1 MVAGVVWKG
10 AIGCVLV
17 ALAVVP
23 AGCGGSAGAHAV
35 ASSGPFGYDEGQ
47 PLRFVDRGRINHDY
61 PIAVD
66 DVSYTSG
73 RDRISAFLVRPPGA
87 HGKLPAVIYL
97 HGAQGD
103 RKELVVP
110 ATWIAARGAVALTIT
125 APSTSSPEPR
135 GLKGVSFL
143 RWQQQIQR
151 RDVIAVR
158 RAIDL
163 LAQRKDVDRKR
174 IGFVG
179 WSAGSHTGGILAGVE
194 PRLRAIVLMSC
205 GVAPVSVYAALAQPA
220 LRAPIRRY
228 LGSIDPVRYVRH
240 ASGPSLFVEDGRTDT
255 VVPRAALLT
264 FINATPRGTK
274 VRWYD
279 AGHELNDPA
288 FRDQLDWLAGKLGID
303 GPRVAGAAIGP

>member
-1 MVAGVVWKG
+1 MFAGVVWKW
-10 AIGCVLV
+10 ALGCVLV
-17 ALAVVP
+17 GLVGTAA
-23 AGCGGSAGAHAV
+23 ACGGSSGARAAAAV
-35 ASSGPFGYDEGQ
+35 GPFGYDAAQ
-47 PLRFVDRGRINHDY
+47 PLRFVDRGRVNHGY
-61 PIAVD
+61 PIAVE

-103 RKELVVP
+103 RQELVVP
-110 ATWIAARGAVALTIT
+110 ATWVAARGAVAMTIT
-125 APSTSSPEPR
+125 APSTVSPEPHV
-135 GLKGVSFL
+135 KGVAFL
-143 RWQQQIQR
+143 RWQQQIQA
-151 RDVIAVR
+151 RDVVAVR

-163 LAQRKDVDRKR
+163 LARRKDVDPKR

-194 PRLRAIVLMSC
+194 PRLQAIVLMSC
-205 GVAPVSVYAALAQPA
+205 GVAPVSEYAALAKPA

-228 LGSIDPVRYVRH
+228 LGSIDPLRYVHR
-240 ASGPSLFVEDGRTDT
+240 ARGSSLFVEDGRADT

-264 FINATPRGTK
+264 VINATPRGTK
-274 VRWYD
+274 VRWYR

-288 FRDQLDWLAGKLGID
+288 YRDQLDWLAGKLGIR
-303 GPRVAGAAIGP
+303 GRHVAGAATGP

>member
-1 MVAGVVWKG
+1 MFGGVLWKLVP
-10 AIGCVLV
+10 GCALV
-17 ALAVVP
+17 ALVGIAVV
-23 AGCGGSAGAHAV
+23 CGGSAAHA
-35 ASSGPFGYDEGQ
+35 AAAAGPFAYDATQ
-47 PLRFVDRGRINHDY
+47 PLRFVDRGRVNHGY
-61 PIAVD
+61 PIPVE

-87 HGKLPAVIYL
+87 HGRLPAVVYL

-103 RKELVVP
+103 RQELVVP

-125 APSTSSPEPR
+125 APSTASPEPQ
-135 GLKGVSFL
+135 GLKGVAFL
-143 RWQQQIQR
+143 RWQQQIQA
-151 RDVIAVR
+151 RDVVAVR

-163 LAQRKDVDRKR
+163 LAKRRDVDPKR

-194 PRLRAIVLMSC
+194 PRLQAIVLMSC
-205 GVAPVSVYAALAQPA
+205 GVAPVSEYASLAKPA

-228 LGSIDPVRYVRH
+228 LGSIDPLRYVRR
-240 ASGPSLFVEDGRTDT
+240 ARGSSLFVEDGRRDT
-255 VVPRAALLT
+255 IVPRAALLT

-274 VRWYD
+274 IRWYQ

-288 FRDQLDWLAGKLGID
+288 YRDQLDWLAGKLGIR
-303 GPRVAGAAIGP
+303 GRHVAGAATGP

>member
-1 MVAGVVWKG
+1 LG
-10 AIGCVLV
+10 
-17 ALAVVP
+17 
-23 AGCGGSAGAHAV
+23 
-35 ASSGPFGYDEGQ
+35 
-47 PLRFVDRGRINHDY
+47 FVDRGRVNHGY
-61 PIAVD
+61 PIAVE

-73 RDRISAFLVRPPGA
+73 RDRISAYLVRPPA
-87 HGKLPAVIYL
+87 HGKLPAVVYL

-103 RKELVVP
+103 RKELLVP

-125 APSTSSPEPR
+125 APSTAGPEPA
-135 GLKGVSFL
+135 GLKGVAFL
-143 RWQQQIQR
+143 RWHARIQK
-151 RDVIAVR
+151 RDVVAVR

-163 LAQRKDVDRKR
+163 LARRNDVDPKR

-205 GVAPVSVYAALAQPA
+205 GVAPVSEYAALAQPA
-220 LRAPIRRY
+220 LRASIRRY
-228 LGSIDPVRYVRH
+228 LGSIDPLRYVRR
-240 ASGPSLFVEDGRTDT
+240 AQGPGLFVEDGRTDT
-255 VVPRAALLT
+255 IVPRAALLT

-288 FRDQLDWLAGKLGID
+288 YSDQLDWLAGKLGID
-303 GPRVAGAAIGP
+303 GPNIHGAATGP